1 MSGGS
6 QQLNDRVALV
16 TGASGGIGA
25 AITRSLAGAGA
36 QVAVGYGANA
46 DRAQTLVDELGGPGG
61 RARAFGADLED
72 PAAPARLVAEVER
85 DLGPV
90 EILVANHGIGV
101 SATYEDVDAELFD
114 RTLAIN
120 TRAPFF
126 LAQAVLPGMRRRGF
140 GRILFISS
148 LAALRGGVL
157 GPHYAASKAGL
168 HGITY
173 FLASRVAPDGVTVNA
188 LAPGFVET
196 EMLPAD
202 PAELAAGIPIGR
214 VGRPEEIA
222 EMALAMLANEFL
234 TSKVISIDGGAYPR

>member
-1 MSGGS
+1 MTDG
-6 QQLNDRVALV
+6 DRPLSDRIARV
-16 TGASGGIGA
+16 TGASGGIAA
-25 AITRSLAGAGA
+25 AIACSLAGTGA
-36 QVAVGYGANA
+36 HVAVGYGANA
-46 DRAQTLVDELGGPGG
+46 DRAQALVD
-61 RARAFGADLED
+61 
-72 PAAPARLVAEVER
+72 
-85 DLGPV
+85 
-90 EILVANHGIGV
+90 
-101 SATYEDVDAELFD
+101 VDSELFD

-120 TRAPFF
+120 TRAPFL

-168 HGITY
+168 HGIAH

-196 EMLPAD
+196 EMLPGD
-202 PAELAAGIPIGR
+202 PAELAAGIPVGR

-222 EMALAMLANEFL
+222 EMALAMLANGFL
-234 TSKVISIDGGAYPR
+234 TSKVISIDGGGYPH